1 MLNFQSNIKHSEK
14 FFWSYSMKHERE
26 TLILDVGSTHKDL
39 IEKMNNQLPDDQ
51 KELLI
56 KVDFTKPSNTYNP
69 EYYKPKN

>member
-1 MLNFQSNIKHSEK
+1 
-14 FFWSYSMKHERE
+14 MKHERE

-51 KELLI
+51 KEVVF

-69 EYYKPKN
+69 VIQKKP

>member
-1 MLNFQSNIKHSEK
+1 
-14 FFWSYSMKHERE
+14 MKHERE

-69 EYYKPKN
+69 EYYKLKN